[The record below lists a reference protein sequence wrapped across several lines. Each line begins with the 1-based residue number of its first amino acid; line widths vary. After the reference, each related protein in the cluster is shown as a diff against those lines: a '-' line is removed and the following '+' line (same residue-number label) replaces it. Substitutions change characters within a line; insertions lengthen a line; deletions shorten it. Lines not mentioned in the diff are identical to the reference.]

1 MAEFLKTKTSTFV
14 NRPVGIVS
22 TNTGATEVGNAIAKL
37 GSEIQD
43 RAFRDAVV
51 EQEKLGQDTVMNLS
65 VLDENNK
72 LVMRQLPTNLSQV
85 ARNTAEPLLRKKMSN
100 AIQVDTQTGLAE
112 IRKTAKNEQEFKE
125 KALVYL
131 DQVTERMKETGG
143 ANYVEDFK
151 NTFSK
156 VYAQHGNDLKI
167 KDGIKE
173 NEYHLTNQIKTIE
186 SRIANIVTE
195 FETGDPEA
203 ENNIASLM
211 VDIRNLPDEYM
222 NVKQSGVNNLL
233 ETTMI
238 AMQFGIL
245 KKGIAGAT
253 SNDLVKIQSAILSN
267 GVNLAQVPEK
277 YKEATKLAIE

>member
-65 VLDENNK
+65 VLDEDNK

-222 NVKQSGVNNLL
+222 NVKQSGVNNL
-233 ETTMI
+233 
-238 AMQFGIL
+238 
-245 KKGIAGAT
+245 
-253 SNDLVKIQSAILSN
+253 
-267 GVNLAQVPEK
+267 
-277 YKEATKLAIE
+277 